1 MIIQV
6 NMVTVNNN
14 SPIQDYIHL
23 DAHAQLT
30 YDNVMSFSQWYKL
43 LKKQLISS
51 STALLTVISNKIV
64 SGLEVLLSTGIQ
76 KGTVVCNRG
85 GGGVFLWHV
94 LFQILVLFG
103 NLAEFLHY
111 RCHYY
116 NN

>member
-14 SPIQDYIHL
+14 SPILDHIHL

-43 LKKQLISS
+43 LKTQLISS

-64 SGLEVLLSTGIQ
+64 SGLEVLLSIQ
-76 KGTVVCNRG
+76 KGTVVCNG

-94 LFQILVLFG
+94 LFQILRCAIFG

-111 RCHYY
+111 RCHHY